1 MVKRILSCAAVA
13 GVAVAAVLLVNSRSS
28 LAQMF
33 PSSDQTAGYVV
44 FPKVSVDTADL
55 FRQARN
61 VDTLIQLTNTS
72 EEACRAVHCFY
83 VNATNHCSNGI
94 NSFDPVT
101 GTCRTNRDCNLGGVC
116 LGPAICGQGPDFTV
130 FLSAGQAVGWPA
142 SSGTT
147 ISAEPGCPVV
157 GSQTILGAGSSFFT
171 GEVKCVEVDA
181 SDITSLT
188 PINSNDLKG
197 EATIYEAEPGA
208 VGRVDARA
216 YNGVGF
222 QTIAT
227 DGSDQNDRVMCL
239 GATHGSAECPTAEYA
254 ACPNVLVLDH
264 WFDDAVVAEI
274 GTVAP
279 VVVTATT
286 DLTLVPCSEDVED
299 TATPRTTTTTAQFLV
314 YNEFEQRF
322 STSTRVDCFL
332 ETQLSAI
339 DAAND
344 PRGSIFNVAVQ
355 GTLTGQTR
363 IRPVLG
369 SETDRGHGL
378 MGVAEEFN
386 SISGLVVGSPVRGS
400 AAFNLNYIGLNQ
412 TSGMEHGDF
421 VRLP

>member
-1 MVKRILSCAAVA
+1 MVKRILSWAAVA
-13 GVAVAAVLLVNSRSS
+13 GVVAAAVLLVNPLSS
-28 LAQMF
+28 LAQKF
-33 PSSDQTAGYVV
+33 PTSDQTAGYVV

-55 FRQARN
+55 FHQARN

-72 EEACRAVHCFY
+72 ATACRAVHCFY
-83 VNATNHCSNGI
+83 IDATNHCSNGT
-94 NSFDPVT
+94 NSFDPAT

-142 SSGTT
+142 ATGTT
-147 ISAEPGCPVV
+147 VSAEPGCPVV
-157 GSQTILGAGSSFFT
+157 SPQTILGTGTSYFT

-181 SDITSLT
+181 AYITSLT

-197 EATIYEAEPGA
+197 EASIYEAEPGP
-208 VGRVDARA
+208 VGRIDVRA

-254 ACPNVLVLDH
+254 SCPNVLVLDH
-264 WFDDAVVAEI
+264 WFDGAIVNVNS
-274 GTVAP
+274 G
-279 VVVTATT
+279 VVTAST

-339 DAAND
+339 DAPMD
-344 PRGSIFNVAVQ
+344 PTASIFNVAVQ

-378 MGVAEEFN
+378 IGVAEEFN
-386 SISGLVVGSPVRGS
+386 SVPSLVALGSLVRGS

-412 TSGMEHGDF
+412 TAGSEHGDF